1 MTRFLG
7 TTLLLLALGAGSAGA
22 GELVRLRVEN
32 GGNIY
37 NVYMEMIVHASPER
51 VMAVLTDYPNI
62 ARLNPSI
69 THSEVLSAA
78 DGLTRVLTR
87 MEGCVFFYCVEIE
100 RIEGVSVLENGDL
113 EAVIEP
119 LEGGFKSGTA
129 NWQVRDEGEH
139 SRVIYSASLEPD
151 FWIPEVIGPS
161 VVRANLGEE
170 IRTSFRHL
178 EYYAQFP
185 PMAKNI
191 PPPPEETTWDIF
203 ND

>member
-1 MTRFLG
+1 MTRFLS
-7 TTLLLLALGAGSAGA
+7 TILLLPALVMGQAGA
-22 GELVRLRVEN
+22 GELVRLHVDN
-32 GGNIY
+32 GGNTY
-37 NVYMEMIVHASPER
+37 NVYMEMIVHAPPER
-51 VMAVLTDYPNI
+51 VTAVLTDYKNI

-69 THSEVLSAA
+69 THSEVLPST

-100 RIEGVSVLENGDL
+100 RIEGVSVLDNGDL
-113 EAVIEP
+113 KAVIEP
-119 LEGGFKSGTA
+119 AEGGFKSGTA
-129 NWQVRDEGEH
+129 HWQVLDEGEH
-139 SRVIYSASLEPD
+139 SRVIYSAALEPD
-151 FWIPEVIGPS
+151 FWIPELIGPS

-185 PMAKNI
+185 PMAENI

-203 ND
+203 DD